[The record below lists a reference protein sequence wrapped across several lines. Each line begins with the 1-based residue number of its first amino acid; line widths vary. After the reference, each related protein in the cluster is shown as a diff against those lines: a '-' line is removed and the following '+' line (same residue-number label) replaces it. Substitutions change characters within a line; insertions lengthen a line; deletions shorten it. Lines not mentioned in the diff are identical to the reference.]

1 MSDHAHSTHLPS
13 LPFPSSP
20 LPFLPPK
27 VSVDLCRVFQQCCV
41 GDVAGVREFI
51 TRAGSLPHQVIR
63 EGGARKQDGR
73 HQEDAEGDISP
84 VSDDGDE
91 HMLKNEGCG
100 HQTVDEDEGCRMM
113 DGGNDPQS
121 LGCKVEGQMD
131 GLSLQD
137 PVQNGKDAS
146 GSEDADKDDEGWTV
160 VSSKRKGQHKR

>member
-1 MSDHAHSTHLPS
+1 M
-13 LPFPSSP
+13 
-20 LPFLPPK
+20 
-27 VSVDLCRVFQQCCV
+27 

-91 HMLKNEGCG
+91 HMPKNEGCE

-113 DGGNDPQS
+113 DRGNDPQS